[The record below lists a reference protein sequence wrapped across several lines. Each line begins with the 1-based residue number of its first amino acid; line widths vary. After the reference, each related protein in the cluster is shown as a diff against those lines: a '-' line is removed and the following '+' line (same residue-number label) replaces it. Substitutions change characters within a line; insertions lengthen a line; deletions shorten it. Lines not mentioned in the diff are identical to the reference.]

1 MRPMGMMQ
9 QRHIPGLTGMLGV
22 LGFGLLGFGL
32 LGAALAGCGSV
43 VASGTAAAPAA
54 PAATT
59 APAASTASP
68 AAGCAAVNQATKV
81 VVHRVLRVT
90 LPVGDQTFVVTQR
103 NPAAVQALL
112 RDLCAAVTH
121 PSTTHGVMH
130 CPADFGAVYAGTF
143 YDGSRVIGSFIYAP
157 GGCRGVTLITSGQ
170 SRYTLISGPA
180 AAAAPHLT
188 AVLATVLGVPQSEVA
203 QPSAAVSPDGPQK
216 PA

>member
-1 MRPMGMMQ
+1 M
-9 QRHIPGLTGMLGV
+9 
-22 LGFGLLGFGL
+22 GFGLLGFGL

-43 VASGTAAAPAA
+43 VASSTAAAPAA
-54 PAATT
+54 PAAST
-59 APAASTASP
+59 AAASP

-81 VVHRVLRVT
+81 VVHRVLRVS
-90 LPVGDQTFVVTQR
+90 LPVGDQAFVVTQR

-143 YDGSRVIGSFIYAP
+143 YDGSRVIGSFIYAA

-188 AVLATVLGVPQSEVA
+188 ADLATVLGVPQSEVA
-203 QPSAAVSPDGPQK
+203 QPSASVNPGGPEK

>member
-1 MRPMGMMQ
+1 MRPTGMMQ
-9 QRHIPGLTGMLGV
+9 QRHVPGLTGMLGV

-43 VASGTAAAPAA
+43 VASSTAAAPAA
-54 PAATT
+54 PAAST
-59 APAASTASP
+59 APP

-81 VVHRVLRVT
+81 VVHRVLRVS
-90 LPVGDQTFVVTQR
+90 LPIGDQAFVVTQR
-103 NPAAVQALL
+103 HPAAVQALL

-130 CPADFGAVYAGTF
+130 CPADFGTVYAGTF
-143 YDGSRVIGSFIYAP
+143 YDGSRVIGSFIYAA

-188 AVLATVLGVPQSEVA
+188 ADLAAVLGVPQSEVA
-203 QPSAAVSPDGPQK
+203 QPSAPVNPGGPEK